1 MGQRTKKQVDGFSYW
16 TALLCVRFGSLIKL
30 IKTKQYKEVKET
42 TELTS
47 LGFSPTVLR
56 YHPDGFV

>member
-1 MGQRTKKQVDGFSYW
+1 MGQRTKTQVNGFSYW
-16 TALLCVRFGSLIKL
+16 TALCCVQFGSLIKL

-47 LGFSPTVLR
+47 LGLSPTILTC
-56 YHPDGFV
+56 HPDGFV